1 MTKWKNLLA
10 FPLVL
15 GFLGFIFSSRP
26 WILFLDSHSP
36 PVGLGFYYMIL
47 FVAILFLQ
55 HIGLIVA
62 KMPFDSISHA
72 IGTLLIIFSFFI
84 VFDWESL
91 YINQVTNQPT
101 QYRCQQCIF
110 AIGRWSSVL
119 CMVQYDEFIYRTG
132 STHDLCCNSH
142 YFIDL
147 GDGARTREDS
157 PVVTPVINIIL
168 FSFNSTPLHKST

>member
-91 YINQVTNQPT
+91 YINQVTNQHNT
-101 QYRCQQCIF
+101 DVSNVYLQ
-110 AIGRWSSVL
+110 S
-119 CMVQYDEFIYRTG
+119 E
-132 STHDLCCNSH
+132 
-142 YFIDL
+142 
-147 GDGARTREDS
+147 DGAVYYVWYNMMNLSIEQDRLMTY
-157 PVVTPVINIIL
+157 VVTPIIL
-168 FSFNSTPLHKST
+168 SILGMVLVQGKTLRWSPL

>member
-26 WILFLDSHSP
+26 WILFLNIHSP
-36 PVGLGFYYMIL
+36 PVGLGFYYVIL

-91 YINQVTNQPT
+91 YINQVTNQPNT
-101 QYRCQQCIF
+101 DVSNLYLQ
-110 AIGRWSSVL
+110 S
-119 CMVQYDEFIYRTG
+119 E
-132 STHDLCCNSH
+132 
-142 YFIDL
+142 
-147 GDGARTREDS
+147 DGAVYYVWYNMMNLSIEQARLMTY
-157 PVVTPVINIIL
+157 VVTPIIL
-168 FSFNSTPLHKST
+168 SILGMVLVQGKTLRWSPL